1 MVTLILARGGSKRVP
16 NKNILKIGKYPLIAF
31 PIMAAI
37 KLGHDVYVSTDSIKI
52 RNVAKKYGAKV
63 IDRPP
68 HLSTSSSLDIDAF
81 RHFVS
86 ETGIIE
92 DILHLRATTPL
103 VNNDELEKIIS
114 FFQKNKDVCT
124 SLRTAHESSETAYKF
139 FKKNG
144 IYWNGLFNKSGE
156 YYNKPGQELPKTLE
170 MIGSCTALIT
180 NKILG
185 MGLHFDSKI
194 AKILYGA
201 TLMDTENRVAHKMT
215 VKDAVIMD
223 YLKRISETKNDEE
236 FYSDLM
242 SCLLNTDDPK
252 ILFGRDYKEDW
263 GFGFAVAKVKHAF
276 DKRGNILKKD
286 LVDKA
291 LNLAEQNNNDKNLP
305 LTVVKITDYKDDNK
319 TVNKERVYLI
329 FNKNTSKEF
338 IETTSDLLQK
348 HILFEFGR
356 GFNFRIRKSKNF
368 IEFWGTGVQLSRK
381 KTAPVLEP
389 VVKAFNEYFYSPS
402 INLWIKRD
410 FLKKTN
416 LVKKAMKELRRS
428 FVKRLRELR
437 VFWKKE

>member
-156 YYNKPGQELPKTLE
+156 YYNKPGQELPKTFVPNGYADIVRPLYFMKNE
-170 MIGSCTALIT
+170 NLHG
-180 NKILG
+180 NKIL
-185 MGLHFDSKI
+185 SYI
-194 AKILYGA
+194 
-201 TLMDTENRVAHKMT
+201 TEFAPEVDIIR
-215 VKDAVIMD
+215 DFE
-223 YLKRISETKNDEE
+223 YLK
-236 FYSDLM
+236 FY
-242 SCLLNTDDPK
+242 
-252 ILFGRDYKEDW
+252 YKKYY
-263 GFGFAVAKVKHAF
+263 V
-276 DKRGNILKKD
+276 
-286 LVDKA
+286 
-291 LNLAEQNNNDKNLP
+291 
-305 LTVVKITDYKDDNK
+305 
-319 TVNKERVYLI
+319 
-329 FNKNTSKEF
+329 
-338 IETTSDLLQK
+338 
-348 HILFEFGR
+348 
-356 GFNFRIRKSKNF
+356 
-368 IEFWGTGVQLSRK
+368 
-381 KTAPVLEP
+381 
-389 VVKAFNEYFYSPS
+389 
-402 INLWIKRD
+402 
-410 FLKKTN
+410 
-416 LVKKAMKELRRS
+416 
-428 FVKRLRELR
+428 
-437 VFWKKE
+437 